1 MIIYLVYALLS
12 IFALIFLS
20 RFFIILYGTIRELNK
35 NKNIDKQTKEFD
47 GFISIIIPA
56 RNEEEN
62 IEIAVR
68 SAFNANYDK
77 SRYEIVAV
85 NDRSTD
91 KTGEILD
98 KLKQEMPNLI
108 VLHLTEESK
117 GKDLVGKA
125 GALQLGIE
133 ASRGDLILL
142 TDADCE
148 INPEFINFYAKVFAN
163 NDIKLALSY
172 SLIKSKS
179 IFDSIQAVEWFY
191 LHTIASAGIG
201 MNHHL
206 GGYGNNMA
214 FLRDIYFEVGGYRK
228 NKFSVTE
235 DFVLIRAIFNTGAK
249 IKYLMYNE
257 SSVLTMP
264 MPDLNSYIEQH
275 RRWALGGIAHH
286 GWVAVAFIAST
297 LSVWF
302 GLILSFI
309 MGWYWMG
316 LGFVSMRAVADAT
329 IALIP
334 MIKMKDY
341 KYLSSM
347 PISLIFFQLFELILP
362 FTLFKRQIVW
372 KDQVFKQ

>member
-1 MIIYLVYALLS
+1 MYLVYLIL
-12 IFALIFLS
+12 ILFALIFLS
-20 RFFIILYGTIRELNK
+20 RFFLIFYGAIKELNN
-35 NKNIDKQTKEFD
+35 NKNINNQTSKFD

-62 IEIAVR
+62 IEAAIR

-77 SRYEIVAV
+77 SKYEIVAV

-98 KLKQEMPNLI
+98 RLKKEMPNLV

-125 GALQLGIE
+125 GALQIGIE
-133 ASRGDLILL
+133 ASKGDLILL

-148 INPEFINFYAKVFAN
+148 INPEFVNFYAKVFAN
-163 NDIKLALSY
+163 NDVKLALSY
-172 SLIKSKS
+172 SLIKGKTL
-179 IFDSIQAVEWFY
+179 FDNIQAVEWFY
-191 LHTIASAGIG
+191 LHTFAAAGIG
-201 MNHHL
+201 LNYHL

-228 NKFSVTE
+228 NNFSVTE
-235 DFVLIRAIFNTGAK
+235 DFVIIRAIKNTGAN
-249 IKYLMYNE
+249 IKYLTYNE
-257 SSVLTMP
+257 SSVLTLP
-264 MPDLNSYIEQH
+264 MPDLKSYTEQH
-275 RRWALGGIAHH
+275 RRWALGGLAHH

-309 MGWYWMG
+309 MGWYW
-316 LGFVSMRAVADAT
+316 LGIGYIGMRAIADAI
-329 IALIP
+329 IALMP

-341 KYLSSM
+341 KYLTTL
-347 PISLIFFQLFELILP
+347 PISLIFFQLFELVLP

-372 KDQVFKQ
+372 KGQVFKQ

>member
-1 MIIYLVYALLS
+1 MNIIFLVLI

-20 RFFIILYGTIRELNK
+20 RFLLILYGAIRELNN
-35 NKNIDKQTKEFD
+35 NKNINKQTDEFE

-62 IEIAVR
+62 IEAAVR
-68 SAFNANYDK
+68 STFNANYDK
-77 SRYEIVAV
+77 SKYEIVAV

-91 KTGEILD
+91 KTGDILD
-98 KLKQEMPNLI
+98 KLKDEMPNLV

-133 ASRGDLILL
+133 ASKGVLILL

-148 INPEFINFYAKVFAN
+148 VNPDFVNFYAKTFAN

-172 SLIKSKS
+172 SLIKGKS
-179 IFDSIQAVEWFY
+179 LFDSIQAVEWYY
-191 LHTIASAGIG
+191 LHTFAAAGIG
-201 MNHHL
+201 FDYHL

-235 DFVLIRAIFNTGAK
+235 DFVLIRAIKNAGAK
-249 IKYLMYNE
+249 IKYLTFNE
-257 SSVLTMP
+257 SSVLTLP
-264 MPDLNSYIEQH
+264 MPDLKSYTEQH
-275 RRWALGGIAHH
+275 RRWALGGLAHH
-286 GWVAVAFIAST
+286 GWVAVAFIVST

-309 MGWYWMG
+309 MGWYWLG
-316 LGFVSMRAVADAT
+316 LGFIGMRAVADA
-329 IALIP
+329 IIVLMP
-334 MIKMKDY
+334 MIKMKEY
-341 KYLSSM
+341 KYLNTL
-347 PISLIFFQLFELILP
+347 PISLIFFQLFELVLP

-372 KDQVFKQ
+372 KGQVFKQ

>member
-1 MIIYLVYALLS
+1 MYLVYLIL
-12 IFALIFLS
+12 ILFALIFLS
-20 RFFIILYGTIRELNK
+20 RFFLIFYGAIKELNN
-35 NKNIDKQTKEFD
+35 NKNINNQTSKFD

-62 IEIAVR
+62 IEAAIR

-77 SRYEIVAV
+77 SKYEIVAV

-98 KLKQEMPNLI
+98 RLKKEMPNLV

-125 GALQLGIE
+125 GALQIGIE
-133 ASRGDLILL
+133 ASKGDLILL

-148 INPEFINFYAKVFAN
+148 INPEFVNFYAKVFAN
-163 NDIKLALSY
+163 NDVKLALSY
-172 SLIKSKS
+172 SLIKGKTL
-179 IFDSIQAVEWFY
+179 FDNIQAVEWFY
-191 LHTIASAGIG
+191 LHTFAAAGIG
-201 MNHHL
+201 LNYHL

-228 NKFSVTE
+228 NNFSVTE
-235 DFVLIRAIFNTGAK
+235 DFVIIRAIKNTGAN
-249 IKYLMYNE
+249 IKYLTYNE
-257 SSVLTMP
+257 SSVLTLP
-264 MPDLNSYIEQH
+264 MPDLKSYTEQH
-275 RRWALGGIAHH
+275 RRWALGGLAHH

-309 MGWYWMG
+309 MGWYW
-316 LGFVSMRAVADAT
+316 LGIGYIGMRAVADAI
-329 IALIP
+329 IALMP

-341 KYLSSM
+341 KYLTTL
-347 PISLIFFQLFELILP
+347 PISLIFFQLFELVLP

-372 KDQVFKQ
+372 KGQVFKQ